1 MMWNLLRLT
10 GQYKAFNY
18 LVGVLWP
25 YRFLIWNIDF
35 WFDISFWF
43 DMSRVSAFGN
53 KRPYIIILG
62 MYVDWLKCWF
72 LNKIPVALCFI
83 SNLILNMFWIIAN
96 SIWQFNTIIWSI
108 SLLWSV
114 YVCYHYK
121 FLMILL
127 IGDRSCIYTLMRNS
141 YQTRG
146 TMDIVTQR

>member
-1 MMWNLLRLT
+1 MYCDLT
-10 GQYKAFNY
+10 
-18 LVGVLWP
+18 
-25 YRFLIWNIDF
+25 DF
-35 WFDISFWF
+35 WFEISTF
-43 DMSRVSAFGN
+43 DLIYHFGLICHVFQHLEN

-127 IGDRSCIYTLMRNS
+127 IDDRSCIYTLMRNS